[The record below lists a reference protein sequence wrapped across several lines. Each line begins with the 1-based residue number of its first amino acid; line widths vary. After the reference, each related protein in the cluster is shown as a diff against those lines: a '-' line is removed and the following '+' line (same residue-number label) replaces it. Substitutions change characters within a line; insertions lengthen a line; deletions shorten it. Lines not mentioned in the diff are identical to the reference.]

1 MQISTQTLTNLTGS
15 FTSIATRVAKGL
27 TDTEA
32 QLSLIEGVSSGRDE
46 SPDCRLW
53 ARFGKGWEWTR
64 LKDVFRET
72 LFSRVYRACKEWKA
86 WTGRGEFLERM
97 DFVRKMTIST
107 IEIGWLVG
115 YGPNCSPYAKCRDDF
130 WVLP

>member
-1 MQISTQTLTNLTGS
+1 MGS
-15 FTSIATRVAKGL
+15 FTSVAARVAKGL

-97 DFVRKMTIST
+97 DFVRQMIFLT
-107 IEIGWLVG
+107 IEQGWEVG
-115 YGPNCSPYAKCRDDF
+115 LGPGGKSYAMCCKADF
-130 WVLP
+130 VLQEAVCG